1 MAERPV
7 LIIGAGI
14 GGLATALAL
23 HKVGFS
29 VKILE
34 KSDTLREEGA
44 SILLG
49 TNGWKALQA
58 LGVADTLRALFCRIE
73 RYTMLRETGHVLK
86 SLQVDDCAHGPHEI
100 RGAIRNDLVRV
111 LADALPEGTVR
122 FGCTVGTVSVSSE
135 GTTVE
140 LSSGEKIP
148 CRVLIGADGAYS
160 KVRAA
165 IGGQPPQYVGWATY
179 RGMAT
184 FEEGIPEFSQEFRI
198 IQGGTEGTI
207 VGLYPL
213 DSKRCY
219 YFHGFLASQDE
230 ATALKKAGDMKEDLA
245 RRLKGYPCNFDEIVA
260 RTPEDQIF
268 LNHIGDSLIQPG
280 QTWGR
285 DLVTLVGDAAHP
297 TTPALGQ
304 GGCMALE
311 DGVELA
317 AALKA
322 AIEAAGA
329 VSWEKLPAQKIESAL
344 RGFERRRSA
353 RCAPLVA
360 MARQNGDRALT
371 RRSWLGLRMRD
382 LAISF
387 FAFRPATMF
396 NYMVWD
402 PPTL

>member
-1 MAERPV
+1 MAGSPV
-7 LIIGAGI
+7 VIVGSGI
-14 GGLATALAL
+14 GGLAAALAL
-23 HKVGFS
+23 HKAGFP
-29 VKILE
+29 VKVLE
-34 KSDTLREEGA
+34 KSGTLREEGA
-44 SILLG
+44 SILVG

-58 LGVADTLRALFCRIE
+58 LDVADTLRALFCKIE
-73 RYTMLRETGHVLK
+73 RYTMMRETGHLLT
-86 SLQVDDCAHGPHEI
+86 SLQVDDCAYGPHEI
-100 RGAIRNDLVRV
+100 RGTIRNDLVRV
-111 LADALPEGTVR
+111 LAEALPDGTVH
-122 FGCTVGTVSVSSE
+122 FGCTVSTVFVSSE
-135 GTTVE
+135 GATVE

-165 IGGQPPQYVGWATY
+165 IGGHPPKYVGWATY

-184 FEEGIPEFSQEFRI
+184 FEEGIPKFSQEFRI

-219 YFHGFLASQDE
+219 YFHGFLVSQAE
-230 ATALKKAGDMKEDLA
+230 ATALKKSGNMKEDLA
-245 RRLKGYPCNFDEIVA
+245 RRLKGYPCNFDEIVE
-260 RTPEDQIF
+260 RTPADQIF
-268 LNHIGDSLIQPG
+268 LNHIGDSLMKSG
-280 QTWGR
+280 QTWGC

-311 DGVELA
+311 DGVEVA
-317 AALKA
+317 AALNA
-322 AIEAAGA
+322 AADAAG
-329 VSWEKLPAQKIESAL
+329 VPWEQLPAKNIECAL
-344 RGFERRRSA
+344 RDFERRRSA

-360 MARQNGDRALT
+360 MARQNGDRAMT
-371 RRSWLGLRMRD
+371 RRSWLGVRMRD

-396 NYMVWD
+396 KYMVWD
-402 PPTL
+402 PPAL